1 MDDFHARALNSLRA
15 RHESLIRD
23 QAERIQQHIG
33 YVIKRLDAGRSDS
46 VGMYAED
53 IEASARRIVAR
64 VTALEAVADAVGILE
79 TRAEDS
85 APAGGK

>member
-1 MDDFHARALNSLRA
+1 MDDFQAREINSLRA
-15 RHESLIRD
+15 RHESLCGSGRAYPAAHRLRD
-23 QAERIQQHIG
+23 PAARFW
-33 YVIKRLDAGRSDS
+33 RSDS

-64 VTALEAVADAVGILE
+64 VTALEAIADAVGILE
-79 TRAEDS
+79 THAEDS